1 MRRIHRSGGVYRGK
15 PGAEQCAGYTGV
27 GEFTAVNHGFRQPHS
42 EWIAQ
47 TFTAVNQSAV
57 RFGSPSGGEFTAV
70 NRLDRGAARGYLRA
84 YRGKP
89 GCGEI
94 RFAEWGGVYRGKP
107 GAEQCAGYTGVG
119 EFTAVNHGFRQPHS
133 EMDSTDV
140 YRGKPAESMLG
151 KTLIIGDRP
160 IPRNGSAELRPLA
173 LICMQP
179 EPYAVGNCRCRSWCT
194 LQRDAR

>member
-15 PGAEQCAGYTGV
+15 PRVPTAPFRMDSTDVYRGKPECGEIRFAE
-27 GEFTAVNHGFRQPHS
+27 
-42 EWIAQ
+42 W
-47 TFTAVNQSAV
+47 
-57 RFGSPSGGEFTAV
+57 GGEFTAV